1 MVHVYAL
8 RILWICAIY
17 RIHHVILEFL
27 ECLTGYRMAH
37 ILWKGCELQVCSLCH
52 SGTHHFTYHEQDHCL
67 CSYTLDSSSSSSQRK
82 RTSVIE
88 GGNTRL
94 RKEEEPG
101 VRVQKPEELEVLTQN
116 FISVNE
122 MYSNSLSEFIY
133 MYIHVHV
140 HIHVPSLCNVCMY
153 VHRKRLAVH

>member
-1 MVHVYAL
+1 MLRNKLKGSKLHVY
-8 RILWICAIY
+8 
-17 RIHHVILEFL
+17 
-27 ECLTGYRMAH
+27 
-37 ILWKGCELQVCSLCH
+37 SLSH
-52 SGTHHFTYHEQDHCL
+52 SGTHHFTYHEQDYCL

-116 FISVNE
+116 FISVKNVFQFPIRVH
-122 MYSNSLSEFIY
+122 MYTCTCSI
-133 MYIHVHV
+133 I
-140 HIHVPSLCNVCMY
+140 PSMCNVCG
-153 VHRKRLAVH
+153 VRVCSHICRTLLAVH